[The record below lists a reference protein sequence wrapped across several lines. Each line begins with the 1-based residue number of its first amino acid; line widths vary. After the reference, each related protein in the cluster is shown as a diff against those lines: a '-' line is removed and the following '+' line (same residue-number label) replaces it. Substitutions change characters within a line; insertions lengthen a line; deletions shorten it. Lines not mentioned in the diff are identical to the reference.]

1 MEHLNRYN
9 RLCHVRGTPARV
21 PTLRPIRIYIDQRNK
36 RQPVSHCRCSDP
48 KPTNTTV
55 TSHTS
60 KLVAFNVLPTQLRL
74 GRRLDCQPPIRL
86 STRLPLNGFTYF
98 ELSLQSSFQ
107 LSLTVLVRYRT
118 RDRI

>member
-1 MEHLNRYN
+1 MPCTRDADPCADVETHTDLHRPEEP
-9 RLCHVRGTPARV
+9 TPNG
-21 PTLRPIRIYIDQRNK
+21 QR
-36 RQPVSHCRCSDP
+36 HCRCGDP

-55 TSHTS
+55 TSHAS
-60 KLVAFNVLPTQLRL
+60 KLAAFNVLPTQLRL
-74 GRRLDCQPPIRL
+74 GRQSDCQPPIRL

-107 LSLTVLVRYRT
+107 LSLTVLVLYRT

>member
-1 MEHLNRYN
+1 MYAG
-9 RLCHVRGTPARV
+9 RLIVCQRKDPYGSTLARGPNASR
-21 PTLRPIRIYIDQRNK
+21 
-36 RQPVSHCRCSDP
+36 SGHCRCGDP

-60 KLVAFNVLPTQLRL
+60 KLAAFNVLPTQLRL

>member
-1 MEHLNRYN
+1 MLY
-9 RLCHVRGTPARV
+9 RLCHVRGTPTHV
-21 PTLRPIRIYIDQRNK
+21 PTLKDPYGSTSTRGINASRSVTAVAAIQR
-36 RQPVSHCRCSDP
+36 
-48 KPTNTTV
+48 PTNTTV
-55 TSHTS
+55 ASLTS
-60 KLVAFNVLPTQLRL
+60 KLAAFNVLPAQLRL
-74 GRRLDCQPPIRL
+74 SQRLDCQPSIRL

>member
-1 MEHLNRYN
+1 ML
-9 RLCHVRGTPARV
+9 LA
-21 PTLRPIRIYIDQRNK
+21 
-36 RQPVSHCRCSDP
+36 
-48 KPTNTTV
+48 
-55 TSHTS
+55 
-60 KLVAFNVLPTQLRL
+60 QLRL
-74 GRRLDCQPPIRL
+74 SQWLDYQLSIRL

>member
-1 MEHLNRYN
+1 MYAG
-9 RLCHVRGTPARV
+9 RLPVCRRGDPK
-21 PTLRPIRIYIDQRNK
+21 RIYIDQRSR
-36 RQPVSHCRCSDP
+36 RQPVRHCCRGDP

-55 TSHTS
+55 ASLTS
-60 KLVAFNVLPTQLRL
+60 KLAAFNVLPAQPRL
-74 GRRLDCQPPIRL
+74 NQRLDCQLSIRL